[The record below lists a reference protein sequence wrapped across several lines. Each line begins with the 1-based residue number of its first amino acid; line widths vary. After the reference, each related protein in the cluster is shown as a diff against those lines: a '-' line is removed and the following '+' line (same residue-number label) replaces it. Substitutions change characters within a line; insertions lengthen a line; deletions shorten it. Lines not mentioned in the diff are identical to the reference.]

1 MKRVMLFGYLTYSC
15 GKGFLVLFV
24 ISLIAVQHFIYYQEL
39 HKWQEMRK
47 ELESLIAVQRETQD
61 ILQYQMMLLRQKT
74 FDSNKTATA
83 NDKTTIYAVTPTFA
97 RAVQKAELTRLSQTF
112 RLVPNFHWIVVE
124 DSAERTRL
132 VSKFLEESC
141 LIYTHLAAA
150 TPPNY
155 KLGKNDPNWKKPRG
169 VEQRNAALRWLRK
182 NLKSDDNGVVFFA
195 DDDNTY
201 SLKLFQE
208 VKRGSDIAMRKIRK
222 VGVWPVGLV
231 GGLMVE
237 KPICDNATNKVIGFN
252 AAWKPDRP
260 FPIDMAGFAINLKLL
275 LENSHAVFSYDVQSG
290 YQESE
295 ILRQI
300 VTRDELE
307 PLADSCTK
315 IYVWHTRTEP
325 PRLNVEQLLIKKGKR
340 SDTGIEV

>member
-1 MKRVMLFGYLTYSC
+1 
-15 GKGFLVLFV
+15 
-24 ISLIAVQHFIYYQEL
+24 
-39 HKWQEMRK
+39 
-47 ELESLIAVQRETQD
+47 
-61 ILQYQMMLLRQKT
+61 
-74 FDSNKTATA
+74 
-83 NDKTTIYAVTPTFA
+83 
-97 RAVQKAELTRLSQTF
+97 
-112 RLVPNFHWIVVE
+112 
-124 DSAERTRL
+124 
-132 VSKFLEESC
+132 
-141 LIYTHLAAA
+141 
-150 TPPNY
+150 
-155 KLGKNDPNWKKPRG
+155 
-169 VEQRNAALRWLRK
+169 
-182 NLKSDDNGVVFFA
+182 
-195 DDDNTY
+195 
-201 SLKLFQE
+201 
-208 VKRGSDIAMRKIRK
+208 MRKIRK

-315 IYVWHTRTEP
+315 VSISNWIAILSIILHSQSSTFKCLYANFRYTF
-325 PRLNVEQLLIKKGKR
+325 
-340 SDTGIEV
+340 GIRERNRHG